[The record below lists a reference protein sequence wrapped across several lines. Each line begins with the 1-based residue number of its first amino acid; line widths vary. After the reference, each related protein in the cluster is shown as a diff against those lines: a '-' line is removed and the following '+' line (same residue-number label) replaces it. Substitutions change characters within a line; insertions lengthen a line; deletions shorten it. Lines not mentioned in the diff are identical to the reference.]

1 MENTAIKK
9 AISIVGS
16 QAKLAKACGKTQT
29 SVWKWLHNKSEVSP
43 EIVPLIV
50 KATNGTVKAYE
61 IRPDLP
67 MLFPHE

>member
-16 QAKLAKACGKTQT
+16 QSKLAKVCGKTQT
-29 SVWKWLHNKSEVSP
+29 SVWKWLHNKADVSA
-43 EIVPLIV
+43 ELVPLIV
-50 KATNGTVKAYE
+50 EATNGAVKAYE

-67 MLFPHE
+67 QLFPHE

>member
-29 SVWKWLHNKSEVSP
+29 SVWKWANNKSDVSP

-50 KATNGTVKAYE
+50 EATNGVVKAYE

-67 MLFPHE
+67 LLFPHE

>member
-9 AISIVGS
+9 AISIIGS
-16 QAKLAKACGKTQT
+16 QTKLAKACGVTQT
-29 SVWKWLHNKSEVSP
+29 SVWKWLNNKTAVSP
-43 EIVPLIV
+43 KIVPLIV
-50 KATNGTVKAYE
+50 KATNGLVKANE

>member
-1 MENTAIKK
+1 MENLSIKK
-9 AISIVGS
+9 ASSIVGS

-29 SVWKWLHNKSEVSP
+29 SVWKWANNKSDVSP

-50 KATNGTVKAYE
+50 AATNGMVKAHE